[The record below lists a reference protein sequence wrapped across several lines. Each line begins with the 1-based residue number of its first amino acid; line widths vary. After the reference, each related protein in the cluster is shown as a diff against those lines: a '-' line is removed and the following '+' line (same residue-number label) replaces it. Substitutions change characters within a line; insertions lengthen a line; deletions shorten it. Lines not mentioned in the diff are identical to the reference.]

1 MAGWQQPGSAVVYL
15 ADGLADGPDFRRFA
29 AAIGAAGPVTEI
41 CCDTAPARLLLPP
54 DSVADRLV
62 ARLAQAPQPVS
73 TQAVVLAQTGDG
85 RTLARTTIAL
95 PAGATTG
102 ASGIVLPPELRN
114 GWRGWC

>member
-1 MAGWQQPGSAVVYL
+1 M
-15 ADGLADGPDFRRFA
+15 
-29 AAIGAAGPVTEI
+29 TEI

-54 DSVADRLV
+54 DSEADRLV
-62 ARLAQAPQPVS
+62 ARLAQAPQPVA

-114 GWRGWC
+114 RLARLVLEGPALGRLHGAAG